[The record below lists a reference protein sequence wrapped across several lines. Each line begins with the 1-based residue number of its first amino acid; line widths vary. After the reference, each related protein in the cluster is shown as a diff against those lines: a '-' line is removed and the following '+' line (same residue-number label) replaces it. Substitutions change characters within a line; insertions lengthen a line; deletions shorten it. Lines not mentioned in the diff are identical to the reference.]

1 MYRAD
6 LAPEAERPQ
15 KQVSRALGVLTQS
28 HCRAVAATLSHYPLR
43 KRKLVLSVSAKSGIL
58 NYY

>member
-6 LAPEAERPQ
+6 LEPKAEDYKR
-15 KQVSRALGVLTQS
+15 SRALGVLTQS
-28 HCRAVAATLSHYPLR
+28 HYRAVAATLSHYPLR
-43 KRKLVLSVSAKSGIL
+43 KRKLVLSVSTKSGNL